1 MTIYFTHSTKTHH
14 LSTGDVAQVDDDV
27 DIGRPA
33 LELHLPGGDGGERH
47 DDEEGSVQRVLVH
60 QVVKEGDRLHSF
72 TQTHLISQNT
82 AVVPKIRIHT
92 QLQMH
97 RIIVHTT
104 KLESLL
110 NVQSR
115 ADYSESV
122 LVFVDHYKCLRL

>member
-1 MTIYFTHSTKTHH
+1 MLCACTSINLRGSITIFFTHSTKTHH
-14 LSTGDVAQVDDDV
+14 LSTSDVTQVDDDV

-47 DDEEGSVQRVLVH
+47 DDEEGPVQRVLVH
-60 QVVKEGDRLHSF
+60 QVVKEGDRLHRF

-97 RIIVHTT
+97 RIIAHTI
-104 KLESLL
+104 KLK
-110 NVQSR
+110 V
-115 ADYSESV
+115 
-122 LVFVDHYKCLRL
+122 C